1 MDKPILF
8 NTEMVQA
15 ILEGRKTQTRR
26 IIKPQPG
33 INEECF
39 GRCTFSTE
47 RKDVGKVV
55 FGIDNHMKTYT
66 KLPYQVG
73 DILYVRET
81 WAEVTS
87 LSDPFHSGGN
97 ALAAGIDSW
106 FYYKADNKKLPN
118 GFKWHPSIH
127 MPKGAARIRLRV
139 TDVKPERVQEITED
153 DAIAEGI
160 GGLFLD
166 EIAYSDN
173 PKYEVPMERQTLATD
188 QFELLWNS
196 IYDERGQGW
205 DKNPWVWKITFERT
219 DKP

>member
-1 MDKPILF
+1 MSEKPIIF
-8 NTEMVQA
+8 NIDMVRA
-15 ILEGRKTQTRR
+15 ILDGRKTQTRR
-26 IIKPQPG
+26 ICKPLTLNYPKHAYPDETPEQWLARWNYKP
-33 INEECF
+33 
-39 GRCTFSTE
+39 
-47 RKDVGKVV
+47 
-55 FGIDNHMKTYT
+55 
-66 KLPYQVG
+66 LYQVG